1 MKATIIVQGL
11 VQGVGYRFFAVDI
24 AKQYNIK
31 GYARNLLDGNVEVI
45 AEGDEGMLNEF
56 IKRLKVGPGSARVTG
71 IDVKWDD
78 TDFGF
83 DSFDI
88 RF

>member
-11 VQGVGYRFFAVDI
+11 VQGVGYRFFTVEM

-31 GYARNLLDGNVEVI
+31 GYARNLPDGNVEVI
-45 AEGDEGMLNEF
+45 AEGDEGMINDF
-56 IKRLKVGPGSARVTG
+56 IKRLKVGPSSARVTG
-71 IDVKWDD
+71 IDIKWDD

-83 DSFDI
+83 DTFDI